1 MKGGCDY
8 KWFSEYMLCR
18 SHYQPFLNHDCD
30 MTHGDKLKS
39 LRIVKY
45 TLAMLALN
53 TVLSTFI
60 TLIIG
65 SDNLASLS
73 FGKYFTYQLLPSY
86 LLSAAIYTVMAKRN
100 VVKAWNYALSVYL
113 LSFIVGTVIVSILL
127 QTLFIPPLWFV
138 EVPLSIA
145 FAIVGTVIGIKLGT
159 LDSKEVEGP

>member
-1 MKGGCDY
+1 MI
-8 KWFSEYMLCR
+8 
-18 SHYQPFLNHDCD
+18 
-30 MTHGDKLKS
+30 HGDKLNS

-45 TLAMLALN
+45 TLVMLVLG

-86 LLSAAIYTVMAKRN
+86 LLNAGIYTVLAKRN

-127 QTLFIPPLWFV
+127 QTLFISPLWFV

-159 LDSKEVEGP
+159 QDSKEVEGP

>member
-1 MKGGCDY
+1 LKTLIHFNQS
-8 KWFSEYMLCR
+8 KESWLCYG
-18 SHYQPFLNHDCD
+18 HIGDQLN
-30 MTHGDKLKS
+30 S
-39 LRIVKY
+39 LRVVKY
-45 TLAMLALN
+45 TLVMLVLD

-86 LLSAAIYTVMAKRN
+86 LLNAAIYTVMAKRN
-100 VVKAWNYALSVYL
+100 VVKAWNYGLSVYL
-113 LSFIVGTVIVSILL
+113 LSFIVGTIIVSILL
-127 QTLFIPPLWFV
+127 QTLLVPPLWFV

-145 FAIVGTVIGIKLGT
+145 FAIGGTVIGIKLGT

>member
-1 MKGGCDY
+1 M
-8 KWFSEYMLCR
+8 
-18 SHYQPFLNHDCD
+18 N
-30 MTHGDKLKS
+30 S

-45 TLAMLALN
+45 TLVMLVLN

-65 SDNLASLS
+65 SDNLALLS

-113 LSFIVGTVIVSILL
+113 LSFIVETVIVSILL
-127 QTLFIPPLWFV
+127 QTLFISPLWFV

-159 LDSKEVEGP
+159 QDSKEVEGP

>member
-1 MKGGCDY
+1 
-8 KWFSEYMLCR
+8 ML
-18 SHYQPFLNHDCD
+18 
-30 MTHGDKLKS
+30 
-39 LRIVKY
+39 V
-45 TLAMLALN
+45 LN

-113 LSFIVGTVIVSILL
+113 LSFIVETVIVSILL

-159 LDSKEVEGP
+159 QDSKEVEGP

>member
-1 MKGGCDY
+1 
-8 KWFSEYMLCR
+8 MLCR
-18 SHYQPFLNHDCD
+18 SHYQPFLNHNCD
-30 MTHGDKLKS
+30 IAHGDKLNS

-45 TLAMLALN
+45 TLAMLVLN

-60 TLIIG
+60 TLMIG

-113 LSFIVGTVIVSILL
+113 LSFIVGTIIVSILL

-159 LDSKEVEGP
+159 LDSKEAKGP

>member
-1 MKGGCDY
+1 MI
-8 KWFSEYMLCR
+8 
-18 SHYQPFLNHDCD
+18 
-30 MTHGDKLKS
+30 HGDKLNS

-45 TLAMLALN
+45 TLVMLVLN

-86 LLSAAIYTVMAKRN
+86 LLSAAIYTVLAKRN

-127 QTLFIPPLWFV
+127 QTLFISPLWFV

-159 LDSKEVEGP
+159 QDSKEVEGP

>member
-1 MKGGCDY
+1 MI
-8 KWFSEYMLCR
+8 
-18 SHYQPFLNHDCD
+18 
-30 MTHGDKLKS
+30 HGDKLNS

-45 TLAMLALN
+45 TLVMLVLN

-60 TLIIG
+60 TLKIG

-86 LLSAAIYTVMAKRN
+86 LLNAGIYTVMAKHN

-113 LSFIVGTVIVSILL
+113 LGFIVGTVIVSILL

-159 LDSKEVEGP
+159 LDSKEAQGP

>member
-1 MKGGCDY
+1 
-8 KWFSEYMLCR
+8 ML
-18 SHYQPFLNHDCD
+18 
-30 MTHGDKLKS
+30 
-39 LRIVKY
+39 V
-45 TLAMLALN
+45 LN

-113 LSFIVGTVIVSILL
+113 LSFIVGTIIVSILL